1 MSIKKYLYAS
11 LVIPPMML
19 SALAVLAFNKVIGDD
34 EGFILLFFALPVPVL
49 LVCAVPASI
58 YIWRSKKPSL
68 RQWVVFY
75 PLITGCVA
83 GVCYGLGE
91 LLLPSGL
98 VGVDPKYFGVAVFLA
113 MLLIAYPYGL
123 ASMILQRLI
132 NTKN

>member
-11 LVIPPMML
+11 IVIPPMML
-19 SALAVLAFNKVIGDD
+19 SALA
-34 EGFILLFFALPVPVL
+34 
-49 LVCAVPASI
+49 
-58 YIWRSKKPSL
+58 
-68 RQWVVFY
+68 VFY